1 MTCQINDS
9 SKDNTDL
16 DQMSRYMVHSFFI
29 NGHNSEAVSK

>member
-1 MTCQINDS
+1 MACQTNDS

-16 DQMSRYMVHSFFI
+16 DQMCRYMVHSVFI